1 MFVKKIGVDLG
12 TSNIVIAEDR
22 KGVVVDEPSVVAL
35 TKNDETVVA
44 IGRNAQSMLGRQPE
58 SIQVIRPLREG
69 VITDY
74 RIAEAMLTFF
84 IRQVLGP
91 LKIVKPKLMI
101 GVPLGISNVEQ
112 RAIRDAAI
120 ASGSR
125 RPPYLISEPVAAAI
139 GAGLPIHSPRGHMVL
154 NIGGGRTEAAIISM
168 FGVVASSS
176 VRIGWDTLDLS
187 IADYIRKRH
196 NLVIGLRAAEE
207 IKINIGSA
215 IEISQEQ
222 TIGIRGKDQLSGIPR
237 TISISSNEIASAIES
252 QLTEIALT
260 IVSVLDKTP
269 PELAADVI
277 DRGIMVT
284 GGGAMLNFIDKLLL
298 IETGVPI
305 HLSDYPRHV
314 VAKGALLGL
323 NFADSIARSF
333 SYMDEIF
340 STANE

>member
-1 MFVKKIGVDLG
+1 MNMFKEYRFPVLFTRSANVYGPGQQL
-12 TSNIVIAEDR
+12 
-22 KGVVVDEPSVVAL
+22 
-35 TKNDETVVA
+35 
-44 IGRNAQSMLGRQPE
+44 
-58 SIQVIRPLREG
+58 
-69 VITDY
+69 Y
-74 RIAEAMLTFF
+74 RI
-84 IRQVLGP
+84 
-91 LKIVKPKLMI
+91 
-101 GVPLGISNVEQ
+101 
-112 RAIRDAAI
+112 
-120 ASGSR
+120 
-125 RPPYLISEPVAAAI
+125 
-139 GAGLPIHSPRGHMVL
+139 
-154 NIGGGRTEAAIISM
+154 
-168 FGVVASSS
+168 
-176 VRIGWDTLDLS
+176 
-187 IADYIRKRH
+187 
-196 NLVIGLRAAEE
+196 
-207 IKINIGSA
+207 
-215 IEISQEQ
+215 
-222 TIGIRGKDQLSGIPR
+222 IPR

>member
-1 MFVKKIGVDLG
+1 MNPVKKNKGSAIFIHIAKKNYKKTQGCVAVKKSDL
-12 TSNIVIAEDR
+12 IKI
-22 KGVVVDEPSVVAL
+22 
-35 TKNDETVVA
+35 
-44 IGRNAQSMLGRQPE
+44 
-58 SIQVIRPLREG
+58 
-69 VITDY
+69 
-74 RIAEAMLTFF
+74 
-84 IRQVLGP
+84 
-91 LKIVKPKLMI
+91 LK
-101 GVPLGISNVEQ
+101 
-112 RAIRDAAI
+112 
-120 ASGSR
+120 
-125 RPPYLISEPVAAAI
+125 
-139 GAGLPIHSPRGHMVL
+139 
-154 NIGGGRTEAAIISM
+154 
-168 FGVVASSS
+168 
-176 VRIGWDTLDLS
+176 
-187 IADYIRKRH
+187 
-196 NLVIGLRAAEE
+196 E